1 MAWLDSLFGGGT
13 TGGVDI
19 LGTLSPR
26 QLSWFASKGI
36 DPRTLS
42 PQALG
47 IAVQTMNSQF
57 ANEDTQAKA
66 LADQQ
71 AKAQADAEA
80 KAQADAL
87 AAANAK
93 AEEDARL
100 AQQQQQQQPV
110 TPPPTPTPPTDTTT
124 QPVVETNIDP
134 MQHFADLRNTA
145 KTGVTSGVD
154 AYFKSRG
161 ADPTQFRSPIDA
173 AIAAAVGKLSPT
185 DEDPASRLDT
195 TGIASSVY
203 GTEESNRRAG
213 LTSQLQQM
221 FPETF
226 ANTRVTNDLGTNT
239 ENQILSGQRSS
250 ADAIIQNMLARGVI
264 TPTGAN
270 AARSDLDRQTPIVK
284 TRLDQIGGDLLSS
297 ERNSINDIIS
307 RANKTASTVNLGGS
321 FDPNAYKNEIDQSFN
336 DFVNSL
342 DTKFRA
348 GVPGNLYATTGLG
361 AIAGSAQGAGNTK
374 FNPNALAG
382 VLEQQTNDANSSTNT
397 NNANNRVTDFVF

>member
-47 IAVQTMNSQF
+47 IAVQTMNTQF
-57 ANEDTQAKA
+57 TNEDAEAKA

-71 AKAQADAEA
+71 AKAKADAEA

-93 AEEDARL
+93 AEEDARI
-100 AQQQQQQQPV
+100 AQQNQQPV
-110 TPPPTPTPPTDTTT
+110 APAPVPTSPDKVVETNTPPPTP
-124 QPVVETNIDP
+124 VDP
-134 MQHFADLRNTA
+134 MQRFRDLADSA
-145 KTGVTSGVD
+145 KTGVTSGVN
-154 AYFKSRG
+154 AYFQSRG
-161 ADPTQFRSPIDA
+161 ADPAQYRSPIDA
-173 AIAAAVGKLSPT
+173 AIAAAIGKLSPT

-203 GTEESNRRAG
+203 GNEENNRRAG

-226 ANTRVTNDLGTNT
+226 ANTTVSNNLDDNI

-264 TPTGAN
+264 TPSGAN
-270 AARSDLDRQTPIVK
+270 AARGDLERQTPIVK

-297 ERNSINDIIS
+297 ERSSINDIIS

-348 GVPGNLYATTGLG
+348 GVPGNLYSTTGLG

-382 VLEQQTNDANSSTNT
+382 VLEQQTENANNPTNT
-397 NNANNRVTDFVF
+397 NNTNNRVTDFVF